1 MDPEAQKKID
11 SLIYETTAKLEA
23 IVEEMK
29 AIRFSDL
36 DDVKK
41 REKTDR
47 LREEFEKILNE
58 QQKKVEKIMQ
68 ESRATRRQNRR

>member
-11 SLIYETTAKLEA
+11 SLIYETNAKLEA

-29 AIRFSDL
+29 AIKFSDL
-36 DDVKK
+36 DDVEK
-41 REKTDR
+41 RQKTDR
-47 LREEFEKILNE
+47 LRLEFEKILSE

-68 ESRATRRQNRR
+68 DGRPSL

>member
-11 SLIYETTAKLEA
+11 SLIYETNAKLEA

-29 AIRFSDL
+29 AIKFSDL
-36 DDVKK
+36 DDVEKH
-41 REKTDR
+41 EKTDR
-47 LREEFEKILNE
+47 LRLEFEKILSE

-68 ESRATRRQNRR
+68 DGRPSL

>member
-11 SLIYETTAKLEA
+11 SLIYETNAKLEA

-29 AIRFSDL
+29 AIKFSDL
-36 DDVKK
+36 DDVEK
-41 REKTDR
+41 RQKTDR
-47 LREEFEKILNE
+47 LRLEFEKILSE

-68 ESRATRRQNRR
+68 DGRLSL